1 MDKVFKILIVFALLM
16 LVIVWSYRAREKKY
30 REYYLFKQAILPF
43 PGDPDWEMLQA
54 AGTGAAADEQGNSLV
69 FDPLTKL
76 IYRYS
81 GEGALTILR
90 QGDHEDPKIMQEMLV
105 PKNGR
110 HLALDP
116 QTGKLYLLTEGSVW
130 IYGNS

>member
-30 REYYLFKQAILPF
+30 REYSLFKKAILPF
-43 PGDPDWEMLQA
+43 PGDPDWEMLEA
-54 AGTGAAADEQGNSLV
+54 AGTGAAADEEGNSLV

-81 GEGALTILR
+81 GEGLLTILR
-90 QGDHEDPKIMQEMLV
+90 QGDHEDPKIMQELPA
-105 PKNGR
+105 PKNGLR
-110 HLALDP
+110 LALDP
-116 QTGKLYLLTEGSVW
+116 QTGKLYLLTEGLVW
-130 IYGNS
+130 IYASS